1 MSLPQ
6 VVIDTAKKLQA
17 DYNLDDCDL
26 PMILM
31 HDYIHATLGVGFTTD
46 EEDLVSRIEVC
57 LEGGTTWD
65 AKAVEMAA
73 SLPEFFRVL
82 YTQWTTYA
90 TKWIFQNGGILF
102 LLRLYIGKASL
113 FCSL

>member
-82 YTQWTTYA
+82 YTQ
-90 TKWIFQNGGILF
+90 
-102 LLRLYIGKASL
+102 
-113 FCSL
+113 